1 MSPPRRLVFF
11 ATSTERI
18 PSRVSVAVASV
29 LVMTATAGYARHNGH
44 ADLLREVID
53 GETGD

>member
-18 PSRVSVAVASV
+18 PGRVSVAVASV
-29 LVMTATAGYARHNGH
+29 VLTATVGYARHNGH
-44 ADLLREVID
+44 ADLLQEVID